1 MSEVTPILV
10 VRSSAASGFKPLRFI
25 DNRRFRPLEGGRKP
39 AAFRGKLNP
48 RNPLG
53 SYLPENCHDRD
64 SQSFAL
70 RDNKRWDHACGRTSM
85 MLSRSLAASVLALC
99 LAGPAPAQTQSPA
112 PPSTSPPDAPV
123 PAKQNDADQQS
134 NASTQSERDKAAEQV
149 RQQEKQRI
157 AGVVPNFNVSYNA
170 DAAPLSRTQKL
181 QIALRT
187 ATDPV
192 AFGIAGFDAGLSQ
205 AQNDFPGYGQGA
217 QGYAKRFGASYA
229 DNFDG
234 TMLGNAIFPILLKQ
248 DPRYF
253 RRGTGSFTRRFFY
266 SLSTTV
272 WCKNDNGKWGPN
284 YSNILGNLAAGG
296 ISNLYYPAS
305 DRGAGLTF
313 ERGFTVTAY
322 GAFGGVFNEFWPDIA
337 KKILKNNMAK
347 LQPKVPPPTTA
358 SAGTRKLH
366 FKSMTT
372 IRPSDS
378 KLPPVAVFAVV
389 SGLRASHTPRRP
401 EPRLRQS
408 SVPESRAPGRHWRR
422 CDA

>member
-1 MSEVTPILV
+1 MIAVPFV
-10 VRSSAASGFKPLRFI
+10 C
-25 DNRRFRPLEGGRKP
+25 
-39 AAFRGKLNP
+39 
-48 RNPLG
+48 PLG
-53 SYLPENCHDRD
+53 SV
-64 SQSFAL
+64 SSGAL
-70 RDNKRWDHACGRTSM
+70 FERPRPGAIFN
-85 MLSRSLAASVLALC
+85 
-99 LAGPAPAQTQSPA
+99 SPSG

-123 PAKQNDADQQS
+123 PAKHDDANQQS
-134 NASTQSERDKAAEQV
+134 IASTQSERDRAAEQV
-149 RQQEKQRI
+149 KQQEKQRI

-170 DAAPLSRTQKL
+170 DAAPLSRKQKL

-205 AQNDFPGYGQGA
+205 AENDFAGYGQGA

-234 TMLGNAIFPILLKQ
+234 TLLGNAIFPILLKQ

-253 RRGTGSFTRRFFY
+253 RRGTGSFTSRFLY
-266 SLSTTV
+266 SVSTTV

-322 GAFGGVFNEFWPDIA
+322 GAFGGIFNEFWPDIA
-337 KKILKNNMAK
+337 KKILKNKMAK
-347 LQPKVPPPTTA
+347 LQPKVPAPSTA
-358 SAGTRKLH
+358 STG
-366 FKSMTT
+366 
-372 IRPSDS
+372 P
-378 KLPPVAVFAVV
+378 
-389 SGLRASHTPRRP
+389 
-401 EPRLRQS
+401 
-408 SVPESRAPGRHWRR
+408 
-422 CDA
+422 

>member
-1 MSEVTPILV
+1 M
-10 VRSSAASGFKPLRFI
+10 
-25 DNRRFRPLEGGRKP
+25 P
-39 AAFRGKLNP
+39 AAG
-48 RNPLG
+48 
-53 SYLPENCHDRD
+53 
-64 SQSFAL
+64 
-70 RDNKRWDHACGRTSM
+70 TSM

-234 TMLGNAIFPILLKQ
+234 TLLGNAIFPILLK
-248 DPRYF
+248 
-253 RRGTGSFTRRFFY
+253 
-266 SLSTTV
+266 
-272 WCKNDNGKWGPN
+272 
-284 YSNILGNLAAGG
+284 
-296 ISNLYYPAS
+296 
-305 DRGAGLTF
+305 
-313 ERGFTVTAY
+313 
-322 GAFGGVFNEFWPDIA
+322 
-337 KKILKNNMAK
+337 
-347 LQPKVPPPTTA
+347 
-358 SAGTRKLH
+358 
-366 FKSMTT
+366 
-372 IRPSDS
+372 
-378 KLPPVAVFAVV
+378 
-389 SGLRASHTPRRP
+389 
-401 EPRLRQS
+401 
-408 SVPESRAPGRHWRR
+408 
-422 CDA
+422 